1 MIKLPIIGNDFG
13 ELEENRNKFILY
25 IKVDKERYSTPALGG
40 KMRGGWMLQMD
51 DVTNIFQLFCEIQS
65 FLIPPS

>member
-40 KMRGGWMLQMD
+40 KMRGGGIHKMD
-51 DVTNIFQLFCEIQS
+51 DVTNS
-65 FLIPPS
+65 FGHIDSMH

>member
-40 KMRGGWMLQMD
+40 KMRGVECFKRMTSQ
-51 DVTNIFQLFCEIQS
+51 I
-65 FLIPPS
+65 FLI